1 MHWMIMKRTE
11 LKTVAAPT
19 ARCLE
24 PVVEEHTIT
33 VGEVASR
40 SGVAVSA
47 IRFYEVRGLIR
58 STRTS
63 GNQRRYA
70 RNVLRRIAVIRIAQ
84 RAGLSL
90 AEIKSHMDTLPE
102 GRITV
107 EEWERLSS
115 GWRELIDKRITGL
128 TQLRDRLGGCI
139 GCGCLSLRKCPLRNA
154 GDVLGKQGPG
164 PRLLLLDE

>member
-11 LKTVAAPT
+11 VKAVAGSSVRHPET
-19 ARCLE
+19 H
-24 PVVEEHTIT
+24 PEEQTIT

-47 IRFYEVRGLIR
+47 IRFYEARGLIR

-90 AEIKSHMDTLPE
+90 AEIKDHMDTLPE
-102 GRITV
+102 GRLTV
-107 EEWERLSS
+107 EEWERLSL
-115 GWRELIDKRITGL
+115 GWRELIDKRITSL
-128 TQLRDRLGGCI
+128 IQLRDRLGGCI

-164 PRLLLLDE
+164 PRLLIEE